1 MQSIASILMLKTE
14 ILEIVLLSLM
24 VSGSATLISSVIGI
38 PLGSWIGLR
47 DFKGKKILLRII
59 YTLMALPPVLAGLIV
74 YLLLSRSGPL
84 GQWELLFTPTAMIIA
99 QCLLVTPIIMGLVTA
114 AIASK
119 ESLLFD
125 HARSLG
131 ASRSQAMFTVIRESR
146 TGIIAAIM
154 TGFGRAFAE
163 VGAVMLVGGNVRH
176 VTRVLTTSIVME
188 TRQGNFELGVTLGII
203 LLIISFIVSSIVL
216 VNADE
221 FKLS

>member
-14 ILEIVLLSLM
+14 ILEIVALSIM

-47 DFKGKKILLRII
+47 DFKGKKVLLRVI
-59 YTLMALPPVLAGLIV
+59 YTFMALPPVLAGLIV

-84 GQWELLFTPTAMIIA
+84 GRWELLFTPTAMIIA
-99 QCLLVTPIIMGLVTA
+99 QCLLVTPIITGLVTA
-114 AIASK
+114 AIAGK
-119 ESLLFD
+119 DSLLFD

-131 ASRSQAMFTVIRESR
+131 ASRSQAMFTVIKESR
-146 TGIIAAIM
+146 TGIISAVM

-188 TRQGNFELGVTLGII
+188 TRQGNFEMGVTLGII

-216 VNADE
+216 INADE